1 MSNLKENNY
10 TARFLKSIN
19 LKIDDYPDLK
29 LDEIKKKNDEVWFLS
44 FKKDFFWNY
53 YKFTCFLEA
62 IKKNINYQHK
72 FFFNYKNKP
81 TNKDIKEFFYDY
93 FFECCHFDFDGE
105 INFENINNEIKKIKF
120 IFEDNKLNVNNIVIS
135 DFIRLLD
142 YVNLHFDSEIILNR
156 EEEKKIIDIELLN
169 QKIDE
174 KKINE
179 YRKYDNFFE
188 IHEENKVDI
197 TGEIFEIEIEN
208 DNKNNKKII
217 VGNIANV
224 KSAIKFI
231 IDDEKSINCSFEELE
246 ILAKKK
252 YQSEVSK
259 NFLNVRIKGYAIN
272 KLFNKN
278 NEKCIIVDS
287 LEILPDFL
295 NREDNAKDK
304 RVELHLH
311 TNMSQSDGV
320 TSIFDY
326 ITLAKKMGH
335 KAIGITDH
343 GVIQSFPYAQKFA
356 KKNDIKIL
364 YGCEFYMVNDKLD
377 YTFNESKTS
386 LKNATYVCL
395 DLETTGLSVR
405 YDKIIEFGAVK
416 VKNNFIDNVFDKIDI
431 LINPKTKLT
440 ENIQN
445 LTHITN
451 EMLNDKP
458 TFSEV
463 WPKIKEFIGDS
474 IVVAHNAIFD
484 ISFLNSELERI
495 GLEPIKN
502 PIIDT
507 LPLSRYFFKDVKLH
521 NLNILSRR
529 FGLDIYDT
537 DKAHRADFDA
547 NVLANV
553 WLQILNEKIIKINSE
568 ILHCDL
574 RNEFKIDKEIIK
586 HLKPY
591 HVIVFAKN
599 NMGLKDLFRLITL
612 SHIDYFDDV
621 PKIPKSEIE
630 KFRNNFIVSSA
641 CLNGEVFDF
650 AHVRTKKDLIEVM
663 KFYDYIEIQPLSC
676 YKNLLYK
683 CKYSKLDDSDKRIA
697 IPMPSFKNEDEIIQ
711 TIKDIVNIAD
721 ELKIPVCATGD
732 VHYLNKEDKIFRE
745 VYIATDG
752 IGHKPHP
759 LCTNPRGNILNHK
772 YYPSGDHY
780 YRNTDEMINEFI
792 SFFGYEKTKEIV
804 VDNPNTIADKCE
816 FLYPIKDKLY
826 TPQIENAD
834 NNLRKN
840 VFFYA
845 KKRYGEPLPNEI
857 LSRIELELSR
867 IINDK
872 ISYSVNYLLA
882 YKIVKKAKK
891 DGFFVGSRG
900 SVGSSLVANLLGITE
915 VNPLPPHYLC
925 HKCKKI
931 EWDNS
936 CISGIDLPEKKC
948 GKCNKTM
955 FHDGQN
961 IPFETFLGIDEKNT
975 KIPDIDLNFPSPYQP
990 KAHNYL
996 KKEFGSEHVFR
1007 AGTINTYKNKTS
1019 LVCVKDYFVRSEHK
1033 KIENVSKIY
1042 LDYLSHKCAGV
1053 KKTTG
1058 QHPGGIILI
1067 PKEFDIHDFTPVQF
1081 PADDV
1086 ESDWKTTHFEISTI
1100 HDTVLKLDLLGHV
1113 DPLALKMMSE
1123 LTNIDF
1129 TNEISLNDEKVLSLF
1144 SSPENLLLK
1153 ENVLKVHTGT
1163 LGLPEFGTNFVQNVL
1178 KIAKPKTFNDLLI
1191 VSGITHGTDVWTNN
1205 AENLLKNKIVNSL
1218 SEIIGCRDDIMNFLI
1233 KKNISN
1239 DIAFK
1244 IMEDVRKGNGLK
1256 QEYIDIM
1263 KLNNIP
1269 DFYIDSCNKI
1279 KYLFPRAHATAY
1291 VIQAVRIG
1299 YFKVYYP
1306 LVFYAVYFTTRVDK
1320 YDVDSIK
1327 SFDDIKNKIK
1337 ELKDK
1342 KNKSN
1347 KENIIFDMLKISLEM
1362 YERGFKFSNIDINK
1376 SDAKKF
1382 LIDEKNKS
1390 LIPPF
1395 IIIDGLGDTIA
1406 ETIIKERNKKQFDS
1420 VEDFKQRTPINKTQF
1435 KKMLDIGVFNNII
1448 KKNNKYQVSIL

>member
-1 MSNLKENNY
+1 MNNL
-10 TARFLKSIN
+10 TDRFLKSIK
-19 LKIDDYPDLK
+19 LKKDDYPDLK
-29 LDEIKKKNDEVWFLS
+29 LDRTFKKNNVFIFYFEKDS
-44 FKKDFFWNY
+44 FWDY
-53 YKFTCFLEA
+53 YKFICFLEA
-62 IKKNINYQHK
+62 VKKNINYSYN
-72 FFFNYKNKP
+72 FFFSYKNKI
-81 TNKDIKEFFYDY
+81 TKEEIESLFRDY
-93 FFECCHFDFDGE
+93 YFECCHFDFDGK
-105 INFENINNEIKKIKF
+105 IDFEYETKKIKF
-120 IFEDNKLNVNNIVIS
+120 IFDDSESDNNIVI
-135 DFIRLLD
+135 DEFIKSLECVD
-142 YVNLHFDSEIILNR
+142 LHFNSEIILEHKNKGFKN
-156 EEEKKIIDIELLN
+156 EEDNKK
-169 QKIDE
+169 DE
-174 KKINE
+174 YK
-179 YRKYDNFFE
+179 KYDNFFE
-188 IHEENKVDI
+188 INEKDKVDI
-197 TGEIFEIEIEN
+197 IGEIFEIKIEKS
-208 DNKNNKKII
+208 DKKNI
-217 VGNIANV
+217 VGKIANV
-224 KSAIKFI
+224 KSAIYFFI
-231 IDDEKSINCSFEELE
+231 NNEKNVSCSFEELE

-252 YQSEVSK
+252 YQSEISK
-259 NFLNVRIKGYAIN
+259 LFLCVRIKGYAIN
-272 KLFNKN
+272 KIINKK
-278 NEKCIIVDS
+278 NEICIVVDN

-295 NREDNAKDK
+295 NREDNAKNK
-304 RVELHLH
+304 RIELHLH

-320 TSIFDY
+320 VPIFDY
-326 ITLAKKMGH
+326 INLAKKMGH

-356 KKNDIKIL
+356 KDSGIKIL
-364 YGCEFYMVNDKLD
+364 YGCEFYMVNSKLD
-377 YTFNESKTS
+377 YTFNDSKIP

-395 DLETTGLSVR
+395 DLETTGLSVK
-405 YDKIIEFGAVK
+405 YDRIIEFGAVK
-416 VKNNFIDNVFDKIDI
+416 IRNNFVDKIDKIDI
-431 LINPKTKLT
+431 LINPKIELT
-440 ENIQN
+440 ENIQK

-451 EMLNDKP
+451 EMLYDKP
-458 TFSEV
+458 IFSEI

-474 IVVAHNAIFD
+474 IIIAHNAIFD
-484 ISFLNSELERI
+484 ISFLNSELEKI
-495 GLEPIKN
+495 GLKPIKN

-507 LPLSRYFFKDVKLH
+507 LSLSRYFFKDVKLH

-529 FGLDIYDT
+529 LGLDIYDA
-537 DKAHRADFDA
+537 DKAHRANFDA

-553 WLQILNEKIIKINSE
+553 WLKILNEKIIGINPK

-574 RNEFKIDKEIIK
+574 SNEFKLDDEIIR

-599 NMGLKDLFRLITL
+599 NKGLKDLFRLITL
-612 SHIDYFDDV
+612 SHVNYFDSV
-621 PKIPKSEIE
+621 PKIPRNEIE
-630 KFRNNFIVSSA
+630 KFRDNFIIGSA
-641 CLNGEVFDF
+641 CSNGEIFDF
-650 AHVRTKKDLIEVM
+650 ACTKTKKDLFEIM
-663 KFYDYIEIQPLSC
+663 KFYDYVEIQPLSC
-676 YKNLLYK
+676 YENILHK
-683 CKYSKLDDSDKRIA
+683 CKYLKSDDNDQRIA
-697 IPMPSFKNEDEIIQ
+697 IPMPSLKNEDEIIQ
-711 TIKDIVNIAD
+711 VIKDIVNTAD
-721 ELKIPVCATGD
+721 ELKIPVCVTGD

-759 LCTNPRGNILNHK
+759 LCTNPRGNISNHK
-772 YYPSGDHY
+772 YYPSGDNY

-792 SFFGYEKTKEIV
+792 NFFGYEKTKEIV
-804 VDNPNTIADKCE
+804 IDNPNIIADKCE

-826 TPQIENAD
+826 TPQIDNAD
-834 NNLRKN
+834 DSLRKN

-845 KKRYGEPLPNEI
+845 EKRYGKSLPNEI
-857 LSRIELELSR
+857 FSRIELELSR

-882 YKIVKKAKK
+882 YKIVKKAKE

-931 EWDNS
+931 EWNNS

-948 GKCNKTM
+948 DRCNEKM

-996 KKEFGSEHVFR
+996 REEFGSEHVFR

-1019 LVCVKDYFVRSEHK
+1019 LVCVKDYFIRSKHE

-1042 LDYLSHKCAGV
+1042 LDYLSCKCAGV

-1067 PKEFDIHDFTPVQF
+1067 PKEFDIYDFTPIQF
-1081 PADDV
+1081 PADDI

-1123 LTNIDF
+1123 LTNVDF
-1129 TNEISLNDEKVLSLF
+1129 TKISLNDKKVLSLF
-1144 SSPENLLLK
+1144 SSPKALSLK
-1153 ENVLKVHTGT
+1153 KNSLEFHTGT

-1191 VSGITHGTDVWTNN
+1191 ISGITHGTDVWTNN
-1205 AENLLKNKIVNSL
+1205 AEKLLKNKIVNSL

-1256 QEYIDIM
+1256 QEYVDIM
-1263 KLNNIP
+1263 KLNNVP

-1299 YFKVYYP
+1299 YFKVNHP
-1306 LVFYAVYFTTRVDK
+1306 LVFYAVYFTTRIDK

-1327 SFDDIKNKIK
+1327 SLDDIKNKIK
-1337 ELKDK
+1337 ELKEK
-1342 KNKSN
+1342 KNRKKITN

-1376 SDAKKF
+1376 SDSKKF
-1382 LIDEKNKS
+1382 IIDDKNNS

-1395 IIIDGLGDTIA
+1395 IIIDGLGDVVA
-1406 ETIIKERNKKQFDS
+1406 ETILEERKKKQFDS
-1420 VEDFKQRTPINKTQF
+1420 VEDFKQRTSVNKTQF
-1435 KKMLDIGVFNNII
+1435 KKLLDVGAFNNIKI
-1448 KKNNKYQVSIL
+1448 DSQQQLSLL